1 MFTLVGRIRDWA
13 PGYVNL
19 VNHKV
24 VFYWDQPFQ
33 VGWVG

>member
-1 MFTLVGRIRDWA
+1 MIFVVESRRKIPKNRVMTEF
-13 PGYVNL
+13 
-19 VNHKV
+19 